1 MIQGMFGA
9 CMTIRR
15 QNRSRSFF
23 AAICLLAVALL
34 YAPLAA
40 AAWSSYSAS
49 CCTSDQCPIKEHH
62 RQRLPA
68 PPENH
73 MDCGHEMA
81 GLSACTM
88 SCCQNPDRPAIT
100 SVAFVLPPA
109 VSIPP
114 LAAFASA
121 FEFPKLLDSLLSIAP
136 LFPPPRL

>member
-1 MIQGMFGA
+1 MI
-9 CMTIRR
+9 IRR

-40 AAWSSYSAS
+40 AAWSSYATA
-49 CCTSDQCPIKEHH
+49 CCGSDQCPIKEHH
-62 RQRLPA
+62 HQQSPA

-81 GLSACTM
+81 RLSACTM
-88 SCCQNPDRPAIT
+88 SCCQNSDRQAIT
-100 SVAFVLPPA
+100 SMAFVLPSA
-109 VSIPP
+109 VSVPP

-121 FEFPKLLDSLLSIAP
+121 FEFPKLPDSLLSIAP
-136 LFPPPRL
+136 LSPPPRLSPPAA